1 MKRARLILLVLLLAA
16 GLSSAHAQTLAERLD
31 APERISQIYRSNSG
45 KTTVT
50 VDAAVTVPDA
60 QRIPVY
66 AIRLRKY
73 TLEEIDALA
82 QAAFGQEPYEGDSE
96 FEVHHRTVGLDSTFE
111 HFDYHLSLNA
121 QRRIP
126 TGRTEEPLP
135 AAELVVLM
143 TELPDGSIFHAGAE
157 YSAQQVIGEGYYF
170 SNGLAWPL
178 DRPPRGTQMLFEE
191 ARRIADAAVA
201 AFAPGRQLAG
211 AALLPDEIITSGSPN
226 VWESSRE
233 GYVLYYTL
241 SLELPVTYAY
251 GEISQAEFLETTQSE
266 LITVVVDDR
275 GIRNLMFNWPH
286 QVNGMLQEDAQLLSF
301 PQVMDIAAKLLP
313 LKYASYEREYPDARI
328 AVSDIRLGYMRVLQ
342 RAHPRQFYLIPVWDF
357 FGGATFAKSKNASP
371 TVTWNEAYNSL
382 LTINALDGTVIDRDY
397 GY

>member
-16 GLSSAHAQTLAERLD
+16 GLLPAHAQTLANRLD
-31 APERISQIYRSNSG
+31 APERISQIYHSNSG

-50 VDAAVTVPDA
+50 IDAAVTVPDA

-66 AIRLRKY
+66 AIQPRKY

-82 QAAFGQEPYEGDSE
+82 QAAFGQEPYEGDSA
-96 FEVHHRTVGLDSTFE
+96 FEVHHRTVGPDSTFE
-111 HFDYHLSLNA
+111 HWDYHLFLDA
-121 QRRIP
+121 QRLIP

-135 AAELVVLM
+135 AAELLVWM
-143 TELPDGSIFHAGAE
+143 TELPDGSIFHASAE
-157 YSAQQVIGEGYYF
+157 YAAQQVIGEGYYF

-178 DRPPRGTQMLFEE
+178 DRQPLGTQMSFEE

-201 AFAPGRQLAG
+201 TFAPGRQLAG
-211 AALLPDEIITSGSPN
+211 AALLPDEIITSGSGH
-226 VWESSRE
+226 VAQSSRE
-233 GYVLYYTL
+233 GYALYYTL
-241 SLELPVTYAY
+241 CLELPVTYAY

-286 QVNGMLQEDAQLLSF
+286 QVNGVLQEDAQLLSF

-313 LKYASYEREYPDARI
+313 LKYASYEREYPDTRI

-342 RAHPRQFYLIPVWDF
+342 RAHPRQFHLIPVWDF
-357 FGGATFAKSKNASP
+357 FGGATFARSKNASP
-371 TVTWNEAYNSL
+371 TVTWDEAYNSL
-382 LTINALDGTVIDRDY
+382 LTLNAMDGTVIDRDY

>member
-16 GLSSAHAQTLAERLD
+16 GLLPAHAQTLANRLD
-31 APERISQIYRSNSG
+31 APERISQTYRSNSG

-50 VDAAVTVPDA
+50 IDAAVTVPDA

-66 AIRLRKY
+66 AIQPRKY

-82 QAAFGQEPYEGDSE
+82 QAAFGQEPYEGERE
-96 FEVHHRTVGLDSTFE
+96 FQVHHRTIGPNSTFE
-111 HFDYHLSLNA
+111 HWDYDLLLDA

-178 DRPPRGTQMLFEE
+178 DRQPLGTQMSFEE

-211 AALLPDEIITSGSPN
+211 AALLPDEIITSGSGH
-226 VWESSRE
+226 VSESSRE
-233 GYVLYYTL
+233 GYALYYTL
-241 SLELPVTYAY
+241 FLELPVTYAY

-301 PQVMDIAAKLLP
+301 QQVMDIAGKLLP
-313 LKYASYEREYPDARI
+313 LKYASYEREYPDTRI
-328 AVSDIRLGYMRVLQ
+328 AVSDIRLGYMCVLQ
-342 RAHPRQFYLIPVWDF
+342 RAHPRQFHLIPVWDF
-357 FGGATFAKSKNASP
+357 FGGATFARFKNASP
-371 TVTWNEAYNSL
+371 TVTWDEAYNSL
-382 LTINALDGTVIDRDY
+382 LTLNAMDGTVIDRDY

>member
-1 MKRARLILLVLLLAA
+1 MKKARFMILVLLLAA
-16 GLSSAHAQTLAERLD
+16 GLLPAHAQTLANRLD
-31 APERISQIYRSNSG
+31 APERISQTYRSNSG

-50 VDAAVTVPDA
+50 IDAAVTVPDA

-66 AIRLRKY
+66 AIQPRKY

-82 QAAFGQEPYEGDSE
+82 QAAFGQEPYEGERE
-96 FEVHHRTVGLDSTFE
+96 FQVHHRTIGPNSTFE
-111 HFDYHLSLNA
+111 HWDYDLLLDA

-170 SNGLAWPL
+170 SNGLALPL
-178 DRPPRGTQMLFEE
+178 DRQPLGTQMSFEE

-211 AALLPDEIITSGSPN
+211 AALLPDEIITSGSGH
-226 VWESSRE
+226 VAQSSRE
-233 GYVLYYTL
+233 GYALYYTL

-301 PQVMDIAAKLLP
+301 QQVMDIAGKLLP
-313 LKYASYEREYPDARI
+313 LKYASYEREYPDTRI

-342 RAHPRQFYLIPVWDF
+342 RAHPRQFHLIPVWDF
-357 FGGATFAKSKNASP
+357 FGGANFARSKNASP
-371 TVTWNEAYNSL
+371 TVTWDEAYKSL
-382 LTINALDGTVIDRDY
+382 LTLNALDGTVIDRDY

>member
-16 GLSSAHAQTLAERLD
+16 GLLPAHAQTLANRLD
-31 APERISQIYRSNSG
+31 APERISQIYHSNSG

-50 VDAAVTVPDA
+50 IDAAVTVPDA

-66 AIRLRKY
+66 AIQPRKY

-82 QAAFGQEPYEGDSE
+82 QAAFGQEPYEGDRE
-96 FEVHHRTVGLDSTFE
+96 FQVHHRTIGPDSTFE
-111 HFDYHLSLNA
+111 HWDYDLLLDA

-126 TGRTEEPLP
+126 TGRTEESLP
-135 AAELVVLM
+135 AAELLVWM
-143 TELPDGSIFHAGAE
+143 TELPDGSIFHASAE

-178 DRPPRGTQMLFEE
+178 DRQPLGTQMSFEE

-211 AALLPDEIITSGSPN
+211 AALLPDEIITSGSGH
-226 VWESSRE
+226 VAESSRE
-233 GYVLYYTL
+233 GYALYYTL
-241 SLELPVTYAY
+241 CLELPVTYAY
-251 GEISQAEFLETTQSE
+251 GEINKAEFLETTQSE

-313 LKYASYEREYPDARI
+313 LKYASHEREYPDTRI

-342 RAHPRQFYLIPVWDF
+342 RAHPRQFHLIPVWDF

-371 TVTWNEAYNSL
+371 TVTWDEAYHSL
-382 LTINALDGTVIDRDY
+382 LTLNAMDGTVIDRDY